1 LTKINTFAKMK
12 YFKSVL
18 ILILVFFGTQL
29 FAQTRAELEKRKAQ
43 LNKDIQMTNEILNR
57 TSSDKKV
64 TLKQLNVLRA
74 QIRLKQEKINTI
86 NSEMRLIDGQINE
99 NANQVRSLQS
109 QLEQLKSDYAAMI
122 RFAQKNQGSY
132 SKLMFV
138 FAARDFNQAYKRLK
152 YLQQFGDYRRKQA
165 KYIEDTQATIKNKIA
180 QLNRSKLEKD
190 HLKSD
195 QEKEKNTLGTAQ
207 SKQAK
212 AVSSLTSQE
221 KKLKQDLAKKQRDA
235 QNLERAIRQAI
246 AKEIAIA
253 RKKAEDEARAAAAKA
268 KAEGKEAPSAK
279 TGSILNSTPEAAKL
293 SADFV
298 SNRGKLPWPVAN
310 GIVTEYFGRST
321 IGNGVTK
328 DSQGWTLRTNPGS
341 SIRAIFEGTV
351 QRIIDIGGATTVMVK
366 HGEYFTIYK
375 NLGSVNV
382 SVGQKVSTKQ
392 TLGTADQQAE
402 VEIQIWKSF
411 DLQDPKYWLAPN

>member
-1 LTKINTFAKMK
+1 MK

-18 ILILVFFGTQL
+18 ILFLVFFGTQL

-43 LNKDIQMTNEILNR
+43 LNKDIEMTNEILNR
-57 TSSDKKV
+57 TSSDKRV

-109 QLEQLKSDYAAMI
+109 QLEQLKSDYSAMI

-132 SKLMFV
+132 SKLMYV
-138 FAARDFNQAYKRLK
+138 FAARDFNQAYKRMK

-180 QLNRSKLEKD
+180 QLSRNKLEKD
-190 HLKSD
+190 HLKTD
-195 QEKEKNTLGTAQ
+195 QEKEKSTLGTAQ

-212 AVSSLTSQE
+212 AASSLTSQE

-246 AKEIAIA
+246 AKEIEIA
-253 RKKAEDEARAAAAKA
+253 RRKAEDEARAAAAKA
-268 KAEGKEAPSAK
+268 KAEGKEAPVAK

-310 GIVTEYFGRST
+310 GIVTEYFGKTT

-351 QRIIDIGGATTVMVK
+351 QRIIDIGGSTTIMVK
-366 HGEYFTIYK
+366 HGEFFTIYK

-402 VEIQIWKSF
+402 IEIQIWKSF

>member
-18 ILILVFFGTQL
+18 ILFLVFFGTQL

-43 LNKDIQMTNEILNR
+43 LNKDIEMTNEILNR
-57 TSSDKKV
+57 TSSDKRV

-109 QLEQLKSDYAAMI
+109 QLEQLKSDYSAMI

-132 SKLMFV
+132 SKLMYV
-138 FAARDFNQAYKRLK
+138 FAARDFNQAYKRMK

-180 QLNRSKLEKD
+180 QLSRNKLEKD
-190 HLKSD
+190 HLKTD
-195 QEKEKNTLGTAQ
+195 QEKEKSTLGTAQ

-246 AKEIAIA
+246 AKEIEIA
-253 RKKAEDEARAAAAKA
+253 RRKAEDEARAAAAKA
-268 KAEGKEAPSAK
+268 KAEGKEAPAAK

-310 GIVTEYFGRST
+310 GIVTEYFGKTT

-351 QRIIDIGGATTVMVK
+351 QRIIDIGGATTIMVK
-366 HGEYFTIYK
+366 HGEFFTIYK

-402 VEIQIWKSF
+402 IEIQIWKSF

>member
-1 LTKINTFAKMK
+1 MK
-12 YFKSVL
+12 YFKSII
-18 ILILVFFGTQL
+18 ILFLVFSGTQL
-29 FAQTRAELEKRKAQ
+29 FAQSRSELEKRKAQ
-43 LNKDIQMTNEILNR
+43 LNKDIEMTNQILDR

-64 TLKQLNVLRA
+64 TLKQLNILRA

-86 NSEMRLIDGQINE
+86 NSEIRLIDGQINE

-109 QLEQLKSDYAAMI
+109 QLVQLKADYAAMI

-132 SKLMFV
+132 SKMMYV

-152 YLQQFGDYRRKQA
+152 YLQQIGDYRRKQA
-165 KYIEDTQATIKNKIA
+165 KYIEDTQDSIKQKIA
-180 QLNRSKLEKD
+180 QLNRNKLEKD
-190 HLKSD
+190 HLKTD

-212 AVSSLTSQE
+212 VVSSLTSQE

-246 AKEIAIA
+246 AKEIEIA

-268 KAEGKEAPSAK
+268 KSEGKEAPVAK
-279 TGSILNSTPEAAKL
+279 KGSILNTTPEAAKL

-310 GIVTEYFGRST
+310 GIVTEYFGKST

-328 DSQGWTLRTNPGS
+328 ESQGWTLRTNPGS
-341 SIRAIFEGTV
+341 PIRAIFEGTV
-351 QRIIDIGGATTVMVK
+351 QRIIDIPGATAIMVK
-366 HGEYFTIYK
+366 HGEFFTIYK
-375 NLGSVNV
+375 NIGNVSV

-392 TLGTADQQAE
+392 TLGTADEQAE
-402 VEIQIWKSF
+402 IEIQIWKSF

>member
-1 LTKINTFAKMK
+1 MK

-18 ILILVFFGTQL
+18 ILFLVFFGSQL

-43 LNKDIQMTNEILNR
+43 LNKDIEMTNQILNR

-64 TLKQLNVLRA
+64 TLKQLNILRA

-86 NSEMRLIDGQINE
+86 NSEMRLIDGKINE

-109 QLEQLKSDYAAMI
+109 QLVQLKSDYAAMI

-132 SKLMFV
+132 SKLMYV

-165 KYIEDTQATIKNKIA
+165 KYIEDTQASIKSKIA
-180 QLNRSKLEKD
+180 LLNRSKLEKD
-190 HLKSD
+190 HLKTD

-221 KKLKQDLAKKQRDA
+221 KRLKQDLAKKQRDA

-246 AKEIAIA
+246 AKEIDIA
-253 RKKAEDEARAAAAKA
+253 RKKAEEEARAAAAKA
-268 KAEGKEAPSAK
+268 KAEGKEAPVAK
-279 TGSILNSTPEAAKL
+279 SGSILNSTPEAAKL

-310 GIVTEYFGRST
+310 GIVTEYFGKST

-351 QRIIDIGGATTVMVK
+351 QKIIDIAGATTIMVK
-366 HGEYFTIYK
+366 HGEFFTIYK
-375 NLGSVNV
+375 NLGSVSV

-392 TLGTADQQAE
+392 TLGTADGQAE

>member
-1 LTKINTFAKMK
+1 MK

-18 ILILVFFGTQL
+18 ILFLVFFGTQL

-43 LNKDIQMTNEILNR
+43 LNKDIEMTNEILNR

-86 NSEMRLIDGQINE
+86 NSEIRLIDGKINE
-99 NANQVRSLQS
+99 NANQVRSLQG
-109 QLEQLKSDYAAMI
+109 QLVQLKSDYAAMV

-132 SKLMFV
+132 SKLMYI
-138 FAARDFNQAYKRLK
+138 FAARDFNQAYKRMK

-165 KYIEDTQATIKNKIA
+165 KFIEDTQTTIKEKIA

-190 HLKSD
+190 HLKTD

-246 AKEIAIA
+246 AKEIEIA

-268 KAEGKEAPSAK
+268 KAEGKEAPVAK

-298 SNRGKLPWPVAN
+298 SNRGKLPWPSSK
-310 GIVTEYFGRST
+310 GFVTQYAGKEKYGVNVNVENT
-321 IGNGVTK
+321 GWKIKTDGGGN
-328 DSQGWTLRTNPGS
+328 
-341 SIRAIFEGTV
+341 IRAVFDGVVTMITDV
-351 QRIIDIGGATTVMVK
+351 AGATTVLVR
-366 HGEYFTIYK
+366 HGQYFTAYV
-375 NLGSVNV
+375 NLKSLNV
-382 SVGQKVSTKQ
+382 TKGQKVTTKQ
-392 TLGTADQQAE
+392 ILGSADGE
-402 VEIQIWKSF
+402 GDYEFHLYKFDTSLVE
-411 DLQDPKYWLAPN
+411 QDPKYWLAPN

>member
-1 LTKINTFAKMK
+1 MK

-18 ILILVFFGTQL
+18 ILFLVFFGTQL

-43 LNKDIQMTNEILNR
+43 LNKDIEMTNEILNR
-57 TSSDKKV
+57 TSSDKRV

-109 QLEQLKSDYAAMI
+109 QLEQLKSDYSAMI

-132 SKLMFV
+132 SKLMYV
-138 FAARDFNQAYKRLK
+138 FAARDFNQAYKRMK

-180 QLNRSKLEKD
+180 QLSRNKLEKD
-190 HLKSD
+190 HLKTD
-195 QEKEKNTLGTAQ
+195 QEKEKSTLGTAQ

-246 AKEIAIA
+246 AKEIEIA
-253 RKKAEDEARAAAAKA
+253 RRKAEDEARAAAAKA
-268 KAEGKEAPSAK
+268 KAEGKEAPAAK

-310 GIVTEYFGRST
+310 GIVTEYFGKTT

-351 QRIIDIGGATTVMVK
+351 QRIIDIGGATTIMVK
-366 HGEYFTIYK
+366 HGEFFTIYK

-402 VEIQIWKSF
+402 IEIQIWKSF